1 MLIISSAFFQQPE
14 APLFHL
20 FGIVWDGKIS
30 LKLCSNQKVATKH
43 KRREIIVEYIKN
55 FREETEDGEGF
66 KALSKEKK
74 VIEKLER

>member
-55 FREETEDGEGF
+55 FREETEDGEG
-66 KALSKEKK
+66 LRPCQKK
-74 VIEKLER
+74 IKL

>member
-30 LKLCSNQKVATKH
+30 LKLYSNQKVATKH
-43 KRREIIVEYIKN
+43 KRREISVEYIKK
-55 FREETEDGEGF
+55 FREETENGYG
-66 KALSKEKK
+66 ARPCQKK
-74 VIEKLER
+74 RKS